1 MRRSTRILLK
11 ITLLFAVIGAAF
23 CIAGFCLGFE
33 RDQLSDALGKV
44 RGGNAFFSGKTKNF
58 SEAYTDIDTLKL
70 EIGAASCR
78 ILPSD
83 DGKWKVVGEDVP
95 SDFEVKAGGGTLKI
109 SGNTHHF
116 WGFGFGGSGGAGIEI
131 YIPENAKLKET
142 DLDIGAGEVAMENGS
157 LISCEKLALDV
168 GAGSCT
174 LNLDLSKD
182 AEVECGIGE
191 IALNL
196 QGKES
201 DFDYEVECGIGSV
214 QIGDMEYSGF
224 GTDKKITNRSK
235 KKIDVQCG
243 VGSISIDFEGSK

>member
-1 MRRSTRILLK
+1 MKRSTRILLK
-11 ITLLFAVIGAAF
+11 ITLLFAVVGAAF

-33 RDQLSDALGKV
+33 RDQLSEALGKV
-44 RGGNAFFSGKTKNF
+44 RSGNTFLSGKTKKF

-70 EIGAASCR
+70 EIETVSCR
-78 ILPSD
+78 ILPSTD
-83 DGKWKVVGEDVP
+83 ETWKVAGENVP

-109 SGNTHHF
+109 SGNTHRF
-116 WGFGFGGSGGAGIEI
+116 WGFGFGGNSKAGIEI
-131 YIPENAKLKET
+131 YVPKNAKLKDI

-182 AEVECGIGE
+182 ADVECGVGE

-196 QGKES
+196 KGKES
-201 DFDYEVECGIGSV
+201 DFDYAVECGIGSV
-214 QIGDMEYSGF
+214 QIGDTEYSGL
-224 GTDKKITNRSK
+224 GTDKKITNSAK
-235 KKIDVQCG
+235 KKIDAQCG
-243 VGSISIDFEGSK
+243 VGSISIDFEGK